1 MNKKIIAIGL
11 ALSLGGLSCIN
22 VQAKKISSADE
33 AEKMASDYVKG
44 ATVLHVEEDDDD
56 GVWVYEVDM
65 KKGSKKYELKY
76 NASNGKLVE
85 YQWEKISH
93 KRAGKKVSEK
103 NIRRM
108 AEKKVKNATITEL
121 DYDSDDAKYE
131 IEMYDKSKKYELEY
145 STDGTLISYKWEKL

>member
-1 MNKKIIAIGL
+1 MNKKIIAMFL
-11 ALSLGGLSCIN
+11 AFSLGGLSCITA
-22 VQAKKISSADE
+22 QAKKISSTAE
-33 AEKMASDYVKG
+33 AEKLASDYVKG
-44 ATVLHVEEDDDD
+44 ATVLHVEKDDDD
-56 GVWVYEVDM
+56 GIWVYEVNM
-65 KKGSKKYELKY
+65 KKGNKKYELKY

-93 KRAGKKVSEK
+93 KRASKKVSEK
-103 NIRRM
+103 TIRGM

>member
-11 ALSLGGLSCIN
+11 ALSFGALSCITA
-22 VQAKKISSADE
+22 QAKGISSTTE
-33 AEKMASDYVKG
+33 AEKLASDYVKG

-56 GVWVYEVDM
+56 GVWVYEADM

-93 KRAGKKVSEK
+93 KKASKKVSEK
-103 NIRRM
+103 TIRRM

>member
-1 MNKKIIAIGL
+1 MNKRIIAIGL
-11 ALSLGGLSCIN
+11 ALSLSSLSCITA
-22 VQAKKISSADE
+22 QAKKISSNTE
-33 AEKMASDYVKG
+33 AEELALDYVKG

-65 KKGSKKYELKY
+65 KKGGKKYELKY

-93 KRAGKKVSEK
+93 KRASKKVSEK
-103 NIRRM
+103 TIRRM
-108 AEKKVKNATITEL
+108 AGKKVKNATITEF

-131 IEMYDKSKKYELEY
+131 IEMYDKNKKYELEY
-145 STDGTLISYKWEKL
+145 SADGTLISYKWEKL